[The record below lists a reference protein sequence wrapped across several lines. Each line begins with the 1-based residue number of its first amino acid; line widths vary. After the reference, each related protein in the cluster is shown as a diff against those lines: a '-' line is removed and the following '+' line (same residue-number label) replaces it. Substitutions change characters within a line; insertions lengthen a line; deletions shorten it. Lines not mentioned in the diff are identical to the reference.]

1 MKAILEFDLP
11 EDQAEF
17 DNAVLAGTMYSAI
30 HDVANQVRSQLKHGA
45 PETDRE
51 VLQRVFEQL
60 YDIIDKLD
68 S

>member
-11 EDQAEF
+11 DDQAEF
-17 DNAVLAGTMYSAI
+17 DNAVLAGTMYSTI
-30 HDVANQVRSQLKHGA
+30 LDVANQARSQLKHGA
-45 PETDRE
+45 PETDRK